1 MVGEGKVGEGRR
13 RKEKVR
19 KGKGRQEKVK
29 EYRRWKGTYRTN
41 KDDRGKD
48 GQSKVNFDGKG
59 STSRQNKAK
68 ENGYG
73 CKGIWEVGRVEKS
86 KDWMDLKRIFYVH
99 QSDEEISS
107 KKGGILDIVRSNFR
121 NLQWIKVADLDFR
134 PDIKKTFWDSFYSIQ
149 NFETLVLHKRQT
161 QLSSICLFKYFHN
174 EFSLTKMAKSK
185 NVLLLQI
192 QVKNLE
198 IT

>member
-1 MVGEGKVGEGRR
+1 MVGEGKVGKGRIRQEKVRERKRRQETVGEGKRRQKKVGEGKRKQEKVREGRR

-59 STSRQNKAK
+59 GTSRQNKAK

-86 KDWMDLKRIFYVH
+86 NDWMDLKRIFYVH

-121 NLQWIKVADLDFR
+121 NL
-134 PDIKKTFWDSFYSIQ
+134 Y
-149 NFETLVLHKRQT
+149 
-161 QLSSICLFKYFHN
+161 
-174 EFSLTKMAKSK
+174 MG
-185 NVLLLQI
+185 
-192 QVKNLE
+192 
-198 IT
+198 